1 MLIEIWRLEL
11 APPQRKLAPPSPQSI
26 SKQSL
31 PVSLVQ
37 SALPVLIPPS
47 PTPPVDLPPPSP
59 PYPPF
64 SMRPLRSVQYI
75 AEQYGSKASNTEH
88 ALVPLQTYV
97 CDVIR
102 QSRTTRS
109 VLQSALCYIA
119 AIRNKVSVLIDSER
133 GGGDSTDTTSS
144 HRGANR
150 GPPSCVVQH
159 QKLD

>member
-11 APPQRKLAPPSPQSI
+11 APPQRKLAPPPRRASQAVASGLPRPVCLACADPPFPNST
-26 SKQSL
+26 SRLTASL
-31 PVSLVQ
+31 T
-37 SALPVLIPPS
+37 ALPTVLHATLTFCVNTS
-47 PTPPVDLPPPSP
+47 PNNT
-59 PYPPF
+59 
-64 SMRPLRSVQYI
+64 
-75 AEQYGSKASNTEH
+75 ASKASNTEH

-133 GGGDSTDTTSS
+133 GEGIALI
-144 HRGANR
+144 RPLAIEEQIEVPLR
-150 GPPSCVVQH
+150 AVVQH